1 MKKILYVIII
11 SVLLIGGELI
21 AEYFVNKNQVIVSE
35 WVIDKL
41 LFLDKKKEI

>member
-21 AEYFVNKNQVIVSE
+21 AEYFVNKNQTFFSE

-41 LFLDKKKEI
+41 VFLDKKKEI